1 MYNVGDIVIYTLYGI
16 CTIAE
21 ETERVFNGS
30 NAKYFVLVPL
40 SDSKTRITI
49 PAENPI
55 ILARLHNL
63 LSIDEALAILEEIPF
78 LENYW
83 VDNDNQRK
91 REFSDIVKG
100 GNRKEILKMMKSI
113 YNHAQGLKNKGRKL
127 HVSDEQSMRDGEKLI
142 LDEFAY
148 VLNKERALLLEEIKS
163 KFES

>member
-21 ETERVFNGS
+21 ETERFFNGV

-63 LSIDEALAILEEIPF
+63 LTIDEVNSIIEEIPF
-78 LENYW
+78 LENVW
-83 VDNDNQRK
+83 IDNDNQRK
-91 REFSDIVKG
+91 KEFGDIVKA
-100 GNRKEILKMMKSI
+100 GNRKEILQMMKSI
-113 YNHAQGLKNKGRKL
+113 YNHASTLKNKGRKL
-127 HVSDEQSMRDGEKLI
+127 HVSDEQCMRDGEKLI
-142 LDEFAY
+142 LDEFSY
-148 VLNKERALLLEEIKS
+148 VLKKDRDLIQAEIKF
-163 KFES
+163 KFEA